1 MCLLL
6 PSSVPT
12 RHPGQVRGPP
22 FLPFWGR
29 LGGFLSPSGLD
40 TGRGEAAHA
49 RALHVHRPVSR
60 RSGVT
65 ASERGLERRR
75 QAHRSWAK
83 VFIVAFLH
91 LAFLHQRIIYIL
103 LSVASSPLGLAC
115 LVHCRGRLPGW
126 QAVHRR
132 ITLSSPSAVARVL
145 VVRAAACGCRHM
157 WRAHGSLP
165 GWWLC
170 FDSLCGSSTRPART
184 LRPSSVLPRVRAAAR
199 L

>member
-1 MCLLL
+1 MHIYHDLRVAWW
-6 PSSVPT
+6 PPPT
-12 RHPGQVRGPP
+12 WEIASRMQA
-22 FLPFWGR
+22 
-29 LGGFLSPSGLD
+29 
-40 TGRGEAAHA
+40 AAHA

-75 QAHRSWAK
+75 SQVHRSWAK
-83 VFIVAFLH
+83 VFFVAFLH
-91 LAFLHQRIIYIL
+91 LAFLHQRINIYIYYCQSPHRL
-103 LSVASSPLGLAC
+103 LALRAWC
-115 LVHCRGRLPGW
+115 TRGRLPGW

-157 WRAHGSLP
+157 WRTHGSLL